1 MKTFNQFKSFLKDN
15 HMYEEFCNLLDLYN
29 EMFSTTY
36 QEETFFTFYYE
47 FTFKT
52 LLIAIRDDY
61 ETSYKISTIDDMFQ
75 GFINDYEVYVVEPK
89 RVIVASLRHENNQDA
104 IDIFV
109 QKFSNYKFEKT
120 NLYIIAYKNETDIK
134 RVV

>member
-1 MKTFNQFKSFLKDN
+1 MKTFNQFKSFLKDI
-15 HMYEEFCNLLDLYN
+15 HVYEEFCNLLDLYN
-29 EMFSTTY
+29 ERFSTTY
-36 QEETFFTFYYE
+36 KEETFFTYYYE
-47 FTFKT
+47 STFKI
-52 LLIAIRDDY
+52 LLTAIQDDY
-61 ETSYKISTIDDMFQ
+61 ETSYKISEIDDMFQ

-104 IDIFV
+104 IDMFIY
-109 QKFSNYKFEKT
+109 KFNNYKFEKT